1 MNATI
6 AKIVELLF
14 EDLVETE
21 ETIAIRE
28 EILQNCQERYQD
40 LREAGIGEDDA
51 IHAVIESLSGMEEML
66 SEYPRKAE
74 EPITAPEPPED
85 ETTEEDEEENDGP
98 RSWSCHPAQSPIR
111 EIRMEQMASADVTVC
126 VSQDELVHVECSEP
140 SLTLM
145 TGLEDG
151 VLTIALSEQKPD
163 EVKEE
168 IKFSLQDGIDL
179 SSIGRMF
186 EQLAKRFVSAAKISG
201 AEITLEIPASLCPG
215 LRIVTTSGSVT
226 VEPIKLEHLQIKT
239 ASGDV
244 EMDAVSCQSLTITTV
259 SGHLALDNLNVNEN
273 LLLTSVSGDMEMDTS
288 RADTLKIHTTSG
300 DIVTHGCSIT
310 TSASVKTTSGDAE
323 WMNDVP
329 ELSAVSVS
337 GDLHLSGAFQN
348 VHFSTISGDVQLM
361 TENDQLQSVKGST
374 TSGDCA
380 VRLPEGIEAAVSCR
394 SRSGDIA
401 IKCVSIPQSSV
412 TVEISSVSGD
422 ISVR

>member
-168 IKFSLQDGIDL
+168 IKFSLEEGFDL
-179 SSIGRMF
+179 SSLGKMF
-186 EQLAKRFVSAAKISG
+186 EKLAKRFASSINAIA
-201 AEITLEIPASLCPG
+201 AEITLSIPTSLCPALKLG
-215 LRIVTTSGSVT
+215 TSSGSVT
-226 VEPIKLEHLQIKT
+226 VEPIQLERLIIGT

-244 EMDAVSCQSLTITTV
+244 EMDSANTQAELRV
-259 SGHLALDNLNVNEN
+259 
-273 LLLTSVSGDMEMDTS
+273 TSASGDITVTS
-288 RADTLKIHTTSG
+288 AKAEQMQLSSTSGDIEASDCLIQKDVRLNTTSG
-300 DIVTHGCSIT
+300 DISWCKQCGTLNATSISGDIT
-310 TSASVKTTSGDAE
+310 LEGSAESISFRTVSGDVEITPSECASLAISGNTTSGD
-323 WMNDVP
+323 VGIYLP
-329 ELSAVSVS
+329 
-337 GDLHLSGAFQN
+337 
-348 VHFSTISGDVQLM
+348 
-361 TENDQLQSVKGST
+361 KGT
-374 TSGDCA
+374 QPDANCNT
-380 VRLPEGIEAAVSCR
+380 
-394 SRSGDIA
+394 
-401 IKCVSIPQSSV
+401 
-412 TVEISSVSGD
+412 VSGD
-422 ISVR
+422 IYNHAGSVPSSPVTVNVSTVSGDIEVN